1 MPSPLAERLSRLA
14 ALHNL
19 LAAAFAQGLPGR
31 ETDEILDAMGCERKA
46 LYRHA
51 QDLRELGAPIEYDD
65 GFRLWRYTLSW
76 NPPSPWTWSVDGAL
90 ALRLSMDFL
99 LDPQLEYDLKD
110 VVAVPAELHGRVANQ
125 TLPRLTAKFSRSILP
140 HLSMAIRE
148 RRVLRFE
155 YRKPNGETSLRE
167 VCPHSV
173 FEWNGMPYLQATERT
188 KESKGVTNPVGGEAA
203 SIKRFAFS
211 RISSPT
217 ALDDTFRP
225 PARKKLP
232 TCLGAFCAEVFTA
245 ELVADP
251 SQASYVMEREW
262 HPEQTTKPM
271 RDGSV
276 VFTLPFGDTD
286 EAARWIVGQGPGI
299 KPAAPKVLV
308 GAWRKMVRQLA
319 LQAGV

>member
-1 MPSPLAERLSRLA
+1 MPSPLAERLARLA
-14 ALHNL
+14 TLHNV
-19 LAAAFAQGLPGR
+19 LAQALAQGLPGK
-31 ETDEILDAMGCERKA
+31 ETDDLQEAMGCERKA

-51 QDLRELGAPIEYDD
+51 QDLRDLGAPVQYDE
-65 GFRLWRYTLSW
+65 GLRLWSYTQTW
-76 NPPSPWTWSVDGAL
+76 NPPVPWTWTVEGAA
-90 ALRLSMDFL
+90 ALRLSMDYL
-99 LDPQLEYDLKD
+99 LDPQLEYDLRD
-110 VVAVPAELHGRVANQ
+110 VVATSEMQTRASNQ
-125 TLPRLTAKFSRSILP
+125 TLPRLTAKFSRALLP

-155 YRKPNGETSLRE
+155 YAKPSGETSVRE

-173 FEWNGMPYLQATERT
+173 FEWNGMPYLQATERGSNT
-188 KESKGVTNPVGGEAA
+188 PKTEIGTP

-211 RISSPT
+211 RISNPVL
-217 ALDDTFRP
+217 LDASFKL
-225 PARKKLP
+225 PARGKQP

-245 ELVADP
+245 ELLADP
-251 SQASYVMEREW
+251 TQAPYVRERQW
-262 HPEQTTKPM
+262 HPAQTLREM

-276 VFTLPFGDTD
+276 TFTLPFGDVD

-299 KPAAPKVLV
+299 RPVGPKPLL